1 MAVDII
7 NEIGATAFVISC
19 IRAMEKDQEHKL
31 FDDPYA
37 ALFVNEA
44 VEEKVQ
50 EQIRV
55 FPPSRELVRYRVCVM
70 SEIVERGIKDG
81 AKQIVSLGAG
91 FDMRAHIYATEGV
104 RFCDVDQ
111 PAVLQFKNKVL
122 EAGGVTPCPG
132 IECNYLEVDLS
143 QELSRAGFDL
153 EAPTLFIWEGNTMYL
168 PLDLIHD
175 FLDRMRAQ
183 IPHMTIAFDYFS
195 EKVINRSSGDER
207 ITEITDM
214 FENNFGVKWLTGFDD
229 LSVLTEKHELEV
241 IESES
246 LMEFGER
253 RAPESA
259 AEMKEFMDVSGE
271 LLKLYSYCVLKA
283 S

>member
-1 MAVDII
+1 MDII

-19 IRAMEKDQEHKL
+19 MRAMEKDQEHKL

-50 EQIRV
+50 ELIRV
-55 FPPSRELVRYRVCVM
+55 FPPSRELVRYRVRVM
-70 SEIVERGIKDG
+70 SEVVERGIADG
-81 AKQIVSLGAG
+81 VKQIVSLGAG
-91 FDMRAHIYATEGV
+91 FDMRAHIYQAEGV

-122 EAGGVTPCPG
+122 EASGVTPCSG
-132 IECNYLEVDLS
+132 IECNYLEVDLPR
-143 QELSRAGFDL
+143 ELGQAGFDL
-153 EAPTLFIWEGNTMYL
+153 EVPILFIWEGNTMYL
-168 PLDLIHD
+168 PIDLIHD

-183 IPHMTIAFDYFS
+183 IPHMTIAFDYLS
-195 EKVINRSSGDER
+195 EKIINRTSGDDR

-229 LSVLTEKHELEV
+229 LSVFQEKHGLEV

-246 LMEFGER
+246 LMDFGER
-253 RAPESA
+253 RAPQSV
-259 AEMKEFMDVSGE
+259 AEIKEFMDAAAE
-271 LLKLYSYCVLKA
+271 LLKLYSYCVLRT